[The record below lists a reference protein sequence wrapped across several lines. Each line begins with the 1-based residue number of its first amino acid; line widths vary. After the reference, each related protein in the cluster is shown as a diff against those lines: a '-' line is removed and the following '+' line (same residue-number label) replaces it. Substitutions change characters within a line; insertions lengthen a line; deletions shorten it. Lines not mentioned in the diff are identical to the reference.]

1 MLQPI
6 CILETRL
13 ANQIAAGEVVERP
26 ASVVKELLEN
36 SIDAGSTRITI
47 EIESGGI
54 KLIRIRDNGHGI
66 AKNQLNIALSRH
78 ATSKITSI
86 DDLEK
91 INSLGFRGEALAS
104 ICSVSKV
111 VLTSATAN
119 QAHGAQVRVVGKD
132 MTAEVTP
139 APHAQG
145 TTVEVKDLFFNV
157 PARRKFLKTEK
168 TEFFHIEEVVKR
180 LALAKFNIGFELKHN
195 GKNILNLPRATDE
208 TIKQRRLANIISEE
222 FATSAI
228 DIETDNQSLKLCG
241 WISQPTLSRSNTD
254 MQYFFIN
261 KRIVKDKLVNHAIRQ
276 AYTDVLYNGRH
287 PVYSLYL
294 TIAPDLIDVN
304 VHPTKHEVRFKDSGS
319 AYKFIAGVLMRAL
332 NDTKPKHNNEVSVD
346 FNITSEQP
354 QSSTS
359 GKISL
364 SSPNWQPTKKLTVT
378 NNHSQSNL
386 FTPSVK
392 PFNIVA
398 ENKHLETNPADNELI
413 SVNSFTLNESQPPF
427 AVDNSIVTN
436 NNSSCITKNI
446 DSKVIEEIPP
456 LGFAV
461 AQIKGI
467 YIIAEN
473 MNGMIIVDMHAAHER
488 ITYEKI
494 KQDFYSHSIASQP
507 LLLPKSII
515 LNPEETECVKN
526 NIDKLQKLGLQLE
539 QSGENSFI
547 IRSIPVL
554 LQQADISKL
563 LSTTISTM
571 LKFDT
576 TKNIN
581 NEMNQVLAT
590 MACHGSIRA
599 NRNMTISEMNALLR
613 DMEQTNC
620 SNQCNHGRPT
630 WVEFTLQNIDKL
642 FSRGH

>member
-36 SIDAGSTRITI
+36 SIDAGATRITI

-86 DDLEK
+86 DDLAK
-91 INSLGFRGEALAS
+91 ISSLGFRGEALAS

-195 GKNILNLPRATDE
+195 GKNILNLPQATDE
-208 TIKQRRLANIISEE
+208 AIKKRRIANIISEE

-228 DIETDNQSLKLCG
+228 DIATDNQSLKLCG

-276 AYTDVLYNGRH
+276 AYTDVLYNGRY

-332 NDTKPKHNNEVSVD
+332 NDTKPKHNNEVAVD
-346 FNITSEQP
+346 FNIASEQP
-354 QSSTS
+354 QLSTS
-359 GKISL
+359 SKINL

-378 NNHSQSNL
+378 NNYSQSNL
-386 FTPSVK
+386 FTPSAK

-398 ENKHLETNPADNELI
+398 ENKHLDTNSADNELI
-413 SVNSFTLNESQPPF
+413 LENSFMSNEPHPPV
-427 AVDNSIVTN
+427 AVGTSIITDNH
-436 NNSSCITKNI
+436 SSCITKNT
-446 DSKVIEEIPP
+446 DSKTMEEIPP

-473 MNGMIIVDMHAAHER
+473 INGMIIVDMHAAHER

-494 KQDFYSHSIASQP
+494 KQDFYRHAIASQP
-507 LLLPKSII
+507 LLLPKSIM
-515 LNPEETECVKN
+515 LNPEETECVKS
-526 NIDKLQKLGLQLE
+526 NIDKLQKVGLHLE

-563 LSTTISTM
+563 LSTTINAM
-571 LKFDT
+571 IKFDT

-599 NRNMTISEMNALLR
+599 NRNMTVSEMNALLR